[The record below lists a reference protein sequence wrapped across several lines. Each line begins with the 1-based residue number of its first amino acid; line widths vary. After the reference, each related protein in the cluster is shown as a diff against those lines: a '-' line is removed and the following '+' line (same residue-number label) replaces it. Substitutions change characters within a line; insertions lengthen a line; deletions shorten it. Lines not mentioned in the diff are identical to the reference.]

1 MKKILALCLALTMA
15 LAVEEET
22 SRIASAKEVTNK
34 LSFFFSAGRR
44 LRQRLCFH
52 RRLCHRQAAFGQGRV
67 LVHVQRGRARG
78 NGHPKGR

>member
-15 LAVEEET
+15 LAVFA
-22 SRIASAKEVTNK
+22 RM
-34 LSFFFSAGRR
+34 LGRSFFFSAGRR